1 VRLRSLSG
9 LGALLALG
17 GLAAAGESTVLLQ
30 SPDGRVEAAFRT
42 DPQGRLTYELARGGE
57 PVLKR
62 SAVGITVDGLDL
74 GDKAAKL
81 GEERYRIDETYPW
94 RGVHS
99 TAVNRCNG
107 LRLSLRS
114 AAVRWTLEARCYD
127 DGLAFR
133 YVVPGEGVR
142 EVQGEATTFV
152 LPGGYQV
159 KHLGSGA
166 GEETRVGSARSDAL
180 PRAGMAPPLV
190 FYSEAKRRFGAVL
203 EGGGFEYHGAGLR
216 GDGGNSL
223 SVVFFD
229 RRSWKV
235 DGKIDSSWRIICTC
249 DDMNGLVN
257 SDIVH
262 NVCPPP
268 DKALFPD
275 GPNTEWIKP
284 GKSVWN
290 WWAKLNIKKM
300 PGVKAL
306 VVQAREL
313 GCEYVLVDYGWENSW
328 PGRMRQVCDMAKGQ
342 GIGIFA
348 WKPSAIG
355 VGNVRK
361 ELSRMKDPP
370 RLPDGRID
378 LSKIRSKHDRY
389 RHYVV
394 PEDREKRRAM
404 LAKLAAAGVK
414 GIKLDYIDSESAR
427 WKKYMIGVLRD
438 CAEFK
443 LMVVFHGCPIPAG
456 ESRTY
461 PNEVSREAI
470 YGLEKIRGGGAAAKM
485 PSSLYVN
492 LAFTRFLA
500 GHADF
505 TPVTLGQ
512 RAKGYTHAM
521 QIASALVFTSPFLV
535 FAEDPRLIKASP
547 ALPIVRSMPSVWD
560 ETIVL
565 PGSRFDTLAAYA
577 RRKGAEWYVAMI
589 NGYAKREQSF
599 SLSLGF
605 LGDGE
610 YEAFLC
616 RDTPGKS
623 SIRAETAT
631 VSSADRIEVRMDPTG
646 GFIARFRKRQ

>member
-1 VRLRSLSG
+1 MGPRSLPG
-9 LGALLALG
+9 LGILLALG
-17 GLAAAGESTVLLQ
+17 AFAAAGEPAVVLR
-30 SPDGRVEAAFRT
+30 SPDGRVEAAFHPNAQR
-42 DPQGRLTYELARGGE
+42 RLTYELARNGE
-57 PVLKR
+57 PVIER

-74 GDKAAKL
+74 GEKAVKL
-81 GEERYRIDETYPW
+81 DEERYEVDETYPW

-107 LRLSLRS
+107 LKLSLRTG
-114 AAVRWTLEARCYD
+114 AVEWTLEARCYD

-133 YVVPGEGVR
+133 YVVPGEGMR
-142 EVQGEATTFV
+142 EVNGEATTFV
-152 LPGGYQV
+152 LPGGHRI

-166 GEETRVGSARSDAL
+166 GEETRVGSALSDAL
-180 PRAGMAPPLV
+180 PEAGMAPPLV
-190 FYSEAKRRFGAVL
+190 FYSEEKRRFNAL
-203 EGGGFEYHGAGLR
+203 MEGGGFEYHGVGLR
-216 GDGGNSL
+216 GDGGTL
-223 SVVFFD
+223 SVGFFG
-229 RRSWKV
+229 RPSWKV
-235 DGKIDSSWRIICTC
+235 DGPIDSSWRIICTC

-290 WWAKLNIKKM
+290 WWAKLNIKKI
-300 PGVKAL
+300 PGVKTL
-306 VVQAREL
+306 IGQAKAL
-313 GCEYVLVDYGWENSW
+313 GCQYVLIDYGWESSW
-328 PGRMRQVCDMAKGQ
+328 PNRIRQVCGMAEEQ

-348 WKPSAIG
+348 WKPSPVG
-355 VGNVRK
+355 VGNLRK

-370 RLPDGRID
+370 RLPDGEIDISRIP
-378 LSKIRSKHDRY
+378 SKHDRY
-389 RHYVV
+389 RRYVV

-404 LAKLAAAGVK
+404 LEKLAAAGVK

-427 WKKYMIGVLRD
+427 WKNYMVDVLRD

-443 LMVVFHGCPIPAG
+443 LMVVFHGCCIPAG

-470 YGLEKIRGGGAAAKM
+470 YGLEKIRGGGGAAKM

-512 RAKGYTHAM
+512 RSQGYTHAM

-535 FAEDPRLIKASP
+535 LAEDPRLIEASP
-547 ALPIVRSMPSVWD
+547 ALPIVRSMPAEWD

-565 PGSRFDTLAAYA
+565 PGSRFDTLAAFA

-589 NGYAKREQSF
+589 NGYAEREQSY
-599 SLSLGF
+599 SLPLGF
-605 LGDGE
+605 LGDGK

-616 RDTPGKS
+616 RDTPGNN
-623 SIRAETAT
+623 SIRTETVT
-631 VSSADRIEVRMDPTG
+631 VEPADRIEVKMNPTG
-646 GFIARFRKRQ
+646 GFIARFRRKR